1 MLTRVCVALG
11 SVYRNHEL
19 FIHWMKFC
27 VVTRASQENDLTYF
41 VKLPTAVMPEEVID
55 FKFTADY
62 LVELPA
68 EEKAT
73 ATKTS
78 SITSPATKDEEIETI
93 GEATVDLMDT
103 DTSDDEST
111 TQSLRAK
118 LAMSRILSGPTIMER
133 TVTMAEVEQAYS
145 AALEME
151 NIPEQASHRIKPRVD

>member
-1 MLTRVCVALG
+1 MAFDPYSYADET
-11 SVYRNHEL
+11 
-19 FIHWMKFC
+19 
-27 VVTRASQENDLTYF
+27 
-41 VKLPTAVMPEEVID
+41 
-55 FKFTADY
+55 DY
-62 LVELPA
+62 LVGLPA

-73 ATKTS
+73 ATTTS
-78 SITSPATKDEEIETI
+78 SITPPATKDEEIETI
-93 GEATVDLMDT
+93 GEAMVDLMDT

-118 LAMSRILSGPTIMER
+118 LAMSRNLSGPIIMER